1 MLFHPPI
8 RRRSIGSLYES
19 ENPGRRVDTSPPRN
33 SDGPQGAPP
42 EADETEQPHPY
53 TQQVV
58 SRLEVKWDA
67 QINALQTTGS
77 LNIQEIETEM
87 LAAAHGAARAL
98 AIEDLKTEMLVANKS
113 AAQALDVSEV
123 ETKKLKT
130 SPPASYRSTFPMAL
144 EQHRTKGVHEA
155 IVHGAIRIDELPVPV
170 RSAVIEASKS
180 YSGQRPIEIPSEV
193 EFDEFLSTL
202 QHTAQL
208 TVPQR
213 IALVEFAY
221 GTRAAVH
228 AMPYFIQGAISQLPT
243 VELPSVARVAE
254 SRRIAATYQQATIAV
269 LSLFV
274 ILQVVLILRQQ
285 TGPFQDEAIYIFAG
299 MRTIEGFGLADNYL
313 TWFAGSLL
321 WPLIAASG
329 YLIAGLVGAR
339 LIALACTTLA
349 IGATS
354 KAARNLFGE
363 PAQFW
368 TALTLAISGPVI
380 YLAHLAVYDQ
390 LALAG
395 IAVSFWAV
403 SQVGKG
409 NDRRWLIIAALSFAI
424 AVIAKYPMILCLA
437 PLVGVLYVVRRQRAQ
452 VDLFIMLFASLA
464 LLLVYALPLR
474 DQLAAFLV
482 WRQENNPSFGATTAM
497 IRFSLLWYGGVAWLL
512 ALLGAAVAW
521 FARKGKRLL
530 IVMLIG
536 GLFLWPA
543 YHFIINNSI
552 SAEKHQVFGFLFGYP
567 LVGALCAAIW
577 LRRGSWRW
585 VRRALLAIV
594 LLGMAIAGYAQAQQM
609 DQGWADTRPAAQY
622 LETHVQ
628 PGERILASDGAPYQM
643 ALYRNGNLRSP
654 WDIYDT
660 YRVAHGEFAGNLC
673 TADWFVDEQG
683 GIGWSDSVHEKIMA
697 CGTFKEVFTSTTT
710 VTQLGRTLTFVTYP
724 VHTVVWVNL
733 AYH

>member
-1 MLFHPPI
+1 M
-8 RRRSIGSLYES
+8 
-19 ENPGRRVDTSPPRN
+19 
-33 SDGPQGAPP
+33 
-42 EADETEQPHPY
+42 
-53 TQQVV
+53 
-58 SRLEVKWDA
+58 
-67 QINALQTTGS
+67 
-77 LNIQEIETEM
+77 
-87 LAAAHGAARAL
+87 
-98 AIEDLKTEMLVANKS
+98 
-113 AAQALDVSEV
+113 
-123 ETKKLKT
+123 ETKKHHALAR
-130 SPPASYRSTFPMAL
+130 PSYRSTFPMAF
-144 EQHRTKGVHEA
+144 EQHRTQGVHE
-155 IVHGAIRIDELPVPV
+155 AIRIDELPVPV

-180 YSGQRPIEIPSEV
+180 YSGQRPLEIPSEV

-254 SRRIAATYQQATIAV
+254 SRRSAATYKRATIAV

-339 LIALACTTLA
+339 LIALTCTTLA

-452 VDLFIMLFASLA
+452 ADLFILLFASLA
-464 LLLVYALPLR
+464 LLLIYALPLR

-530 IVMLIG
+530 IVILTG
-536 GLFLWPA
+536 GLLLWPL
-543 YHFIINNSI
+543 YHFVINNSV
-552 SAEKHQVFGFLFGYP
+552 SAEKHEVFGFLFGYP
-567 LVGALCAAIW
+567 LIGAMCAAIW

-585 VRRALLAIV
+585 IRRAMVTFV
-594 LLGMAIAGYAQAQQM
+594 LLGLALAGYAQAQQM
-609 DQGWADTRPAAQY
+609 DRGWADTRPSAQF

-628 PGERILASDGAPYQM
+628 PGERILASDGAPYQL
-643 ALYRNGNLRSP
+643 ALYRNGNLLSP

-660 YRVAHGEFAGNLC
+660 YRVAHGEFTGNLC

-683 GIGWSDSVHEKIMA
+683 GIGWSDSVREKIMA
-697 CGTFKEVFTSTTT
+697 CGTFKEVFTSTTM

-724 VHTVVWVNL
+724 VHIVVWVNL